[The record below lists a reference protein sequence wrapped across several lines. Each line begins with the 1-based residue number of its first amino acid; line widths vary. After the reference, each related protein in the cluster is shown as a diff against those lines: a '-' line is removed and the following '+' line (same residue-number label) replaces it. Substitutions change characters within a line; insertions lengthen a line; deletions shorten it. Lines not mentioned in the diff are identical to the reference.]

1 MNVKEALQLAK
12 KRLKQ
17 CEIESYAIDAK
28 LILKKATA
36 LSEVELYTKENVVL
50 TQEQQSIFLYDL
62 EQREQHKPMAYITGI
77 CEFMGLPFVVQEGV
91 LIPRADTETLVETV
105 LQYHKKEHFTKII
118 DICTGT
124 GCIAISLAKYS
135 NIALCGTDISNIAL
149 ETAQKNAQ
157 KNHVLIKW
165 LQSNLLESVPKQ
177 HFDAIVSNPPYIAT
191 EEIQTLMK
199 SVKDF
204 EPHLAL
210 DGGKDGFYFYQ
221 KIVEQG
227 KQYLKQGGWI
237 FFEIGYQ
244 QANAVCN
251 ILKQNGFLNHM
262 VYQDLAGLDRVVA
275 FLCHKNKLTFRRKK
289 NVR

>member
-91 LIPRADTETLVETV
+91 LIPRADTEILVETV

-262 VYQDLAGLDRVVA
+262 VYQDLAELDRVVA
-275 FLCHKNKLTFRRKK
+275 AQKPFSAIKTS
-289 NVR
+289 

>member
-91 LIPRADTETLVETV
+91 LIPRAETLVETV
-105 LQYHKKEHFTKII
+105 LQYHKKEQFTKII
-118 DICTGT
+118 DVCTGT

-275 FLCHKNKLTFRRKK
+275 AQKPFSAIKTS
-289 NVR
+289 

>member
-77 CEFMGLPFVVQEGV
+77 CEFMGLSFVVQEGV

-275 FLCHKNKLTFRRKK
+275 AQKPFSAIKTS
-289 NVR
+289 

>member
-62 EQREQHKPMAYITGI
+62 EQREQHKPMAYITVI
-77 CEFMGLPFVVQEGV
+77 CEFMCLPFVVQEGV

-118 DICTGT
+118 DVCTGT

-262 VYQDLAGLDRVVA
+262 VYQDIAGLDRVVA
-275 FLCHKNKLTFRRKK
+275 AQKPFSAIKTS
-289 NVR
+289 

>member
-1 MNVKEALQLAK
+1 MLF
-12 KRLKQ
+12 R
-17 CEIESYAIDAK
+17 S
-28 LILKKATA
+28 
-36 LSEVELYTKENVVL
+36 
-50 TQEQQSIFLYDL
+50 
-62 EQREQHKPMAYITGI
+62 
-77 CEFMGLPFVVQEGV
+77 
-91 LIPRADTETLVETV
+91 
-105 LQYHKKEHFTKII
+105 
-118 DICTGT
+118 TGT

-275 FLCHKNKLTFRRKK
+275 AQKPFSAIKTS
-289 NVR
+289 